1 MMHASQ
7 KFGLYL
13 GLLLPFATF
22 LIPGLS
28 WSSQM
33 ALAISVFAIVYW
45 TFEPVPIPYTA
56 ILMLTLYPLLQVL
69 PFETTFNAF
78 SGKVIWLVF
87 SGMALSL
94 GLTETPL
101 GLRIAHLI
109 LDRVRSYQQLLFG
122 LHLLGLLM
130 ALLIPSGVVRVLILM
145 PMVLSLLKSLG
156 EQPGSKISAAFVL
169 AVVCSTYYG
178 GVGILTASVPNL
190 VLLGVLDTHKITLY
204 WSQWAYYLFPV
215 IGLLRVIMIYFLIRF
230 IFRPPQEPDLSTPPT
245 ITDVPQNLTPA
256 EKKVLGVLLTGILLW
271 ATDVLHG
278 LHPVFIG
285 LGIVLFIYLPVWGP
299 LQFDTIKKVN
309 FPLLIYIAAT
319 FTIGYALEHTGLIH
333 HLTAICTPFLQKIT
347 SPIVLLGCI
356 TYLAIPFDFLMD
368 TAVVAGVLTPLILD
382 LATALNFPP
391 LPLVLSL
398 GIGTGIVSIPYQ
410 SAPFVVAYSFRQA
423 TMGQFILMMMLI
435 SLVTLTLLVPLN
447 LLYWHLIGFV

>member
-1 MMHASQ
+1 MNSSQ
-7 KFGLYL
+7 KFGLCL
-13 GLLLPFATF
+13 GLMLPFAIF
-22 LIPGLS
+22 LIPGLT
-28 WSSQM
+28 SSAQQ
-33 ALAISVFAIVYW
+33 ALAIAIFAIVYW

-56 ILMLTLYPLLQVL
+56 ILMLTLYPLLNVM

-87 SGMALSL
+87 AGMALSL
-94 GLTETPL
+94 GITETPL
-101 GLRIAHLI
+101 GLRISHLI

-122 LHLLGLLM
+122 LHLLGLIM
-130 ALLIPSGVVRVLILM
+130 AFLIPSGVVRVLILM

-156 EQPGSKISAAFVL
+156 EKPGSKISAAFVL

-178 GVGILTASVPNL
+178 GVGLLTASVPNL
-190 VLLGVLDTHKITLY
+190 VLLGVLETHGIILY

-215 IGLLRVIMIYFLIRF
+215 IGLLRVCAIYLLIRF
-230 IFRPPQEPDLSTPPT
+230 IFHLPQEPDLSKPPT
-245 ITDVPQNLTPA
+245 IGDIPKNLTTA

-271 ATDVLHG
+271 ATDAIHG
-278 LHPVFIG
+278 THPVFIG

-299 LQFDTIKKVN
+299 LQFETIKKVN

-319 FTIGYALEHTGLIH
+319 FTMGYALEYTGLNH
-333 HLTAICTPFLQKIT
+333 LLTALITPILQKIT
-347 SPIVLLGCI
+347 SPIVLMGCI

-368 TAVVAGVLTPLILD
+368 TAVVAGVLTPIILE
-382 LATALNFPP
+382 LATALNLPP
-391 LPLVLSL
+391 LPLALSL

-410 SAPFVVAYSFRQA
+410 GAPFVVAYSFRQV
-423 TMGQFILMMMLI
+423 TMGQFILIMMLI

>member
-1 MMHASQ
+1 MHTTQ

-13 GLLLPFATF
+13 GLLLPFAIF
-22 LIPGLS
+22 LIPGLNGP
-28 WSSQM
+28 SQM
-33 ALAISVFAIVYW
+33 ALAIAVFAIVYW

-56 ILMLTLYPLLQVL
+56 IVMLTLYPLLQIL

-78 SGKVIWLVF
+78 SGKAIWLVF

-94 GLTETPL
+94 GITETPL
-101 GLRIAHLI
+101 GLRISHLI

-122 LHLLGLLM
+122 LHLLGLIM

-156 EQPGSKISAAFVL
+156 EEPGSKISAAFVL

-190 VLLGVLDTHKITLY
+190 VLLGVLEAHNITLY

-215 IGLLRVIMIYFLIRF
+215 IGLLRVSVLYLLIRF
-230 IFRPPQEPDLSTPPT
+230 IFHPNQEPDLSKPPT
-245 ITDVPQNLTPA
+245 IGAVPPNLTTA

-278 LHPVFIG
+278 THPVFIG
-285 LGIVLFIYLPVWGP
+285 LGIVLFIYLPIWGP
-299 LQFDTIKKVN
+299 LQFETIKKVN

-319 FTIGYALEHTGLIH
+319 FTMGYALEHTGLNQ
-333 HLTAICTPFLQKIT
+333 HLTAIFTPILQQIT
-347 SPIVLLGCI
+347 SPITLLGYV
-356 TYLAIPFDFLMD
+356 TYLAIPFNFLMD

-382 LATALNFPP
+382 LATALNLPP
-391 LPLVLSL
+391 LPLALSL

-410 SAPFVVAYSFRQA
+410 GAPFVVAYSFRQV
-423 TMGQFILMMMLI
+423 TMGQFILIMMLI
-435 SLVTLTLLVPLN
+435 SLITLTLLVPLN